1 MGELHFSRCTETP
14 WTWDI
19 PYICPGTGGTYR
31 VLGPSRGDAANGQV
45 VTAGEAVAMVAE
57 RLPARCGKAF
67 LGTPEELAAH
77 EAARAQ
83 KRPPRSV
90 NITMIVFS
98 VFLGVLTIIGLSFL
112 AGGLAYSGGP
122 VIRTTATVIAVRQ
135 VTDLHMAHSQHT
147 EFTLRFTDQ
156 DHQVVTVD
164 TDQVKETPP
173 VAQGDRIQVYVP
185 ADPSDVTDV
194 RYGPPGAY
202 DYEMG
207 AAFLGIAVAG
217 WTVIVIMWARKRQPM
232 RC

>member
-1 MGELHFSRCTETP
+1 
-14 WTWDI
+14 
-19 PYICPGTGGTYR
+19 
-31 VLGPSRGDAANGQV
+31 
-45 VTAGEAVAMVAE
+45 
-57 RLPARCGKAF
+57 
-67 LGTPEELAAH
+67 
-77 EAARAQ
+77 
-83 KRPPRSV
+83 V